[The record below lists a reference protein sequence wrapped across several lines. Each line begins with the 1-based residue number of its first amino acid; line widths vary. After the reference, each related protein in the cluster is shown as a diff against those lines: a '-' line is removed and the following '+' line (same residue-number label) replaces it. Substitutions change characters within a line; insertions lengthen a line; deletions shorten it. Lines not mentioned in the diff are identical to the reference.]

1 MISTTI
7 ITVIIVVLLI
17 LVICA
22 MGYVKAPTDEVII
35 ISGIRKEPKIFT
47 GRSSVKIPF
56 LQRSDRLSL
65 KMISVDVKTLKTIP
79 TLDYINIM
87 VDSVATVKIS
97 IQSEEMIH
105 HAAENFLNKDS
116 KYINEMVVNVLEG
129 NLREIIGSM
138 RLVDIMNDRKTF
150 AAKVQENAAVDMAKM
165 GLEIVS
171 FNIQNIDDAGLGVI
185 ENLGIANTVAI
196 RQNAEISRAN
206 AEKEIAVAQ
215 AVAKQQANDAR
226 VTAETVISTKNNE
239 LQIRQADLKVEAD
252 TKKAEA
258 DAAYEIQKQE
268 QMKTI
273 EIKTAEAQIAKQEK
287 EVQLKQ
293 QEAAVQEQELNAKI
307 RKQTDAERYR
317 LEQLAE
323 AQKFQTE
330 QAALADKNKRIAEAE
345 AKLVERQKEAEAVR
359 VAGEAEAAATR
370 AKGEAEASAI
380 RAKGEAE
387 AAAMDKK
394 AEALRKYGQAAMTQ
408 MVVEKLPEMA
418 KAIAEPLAAIDKITI
433 IDSGSGES
441 GVSSMGGYVP
451 GVLAKTI
458 ESVRET
464 TGFDL
469 TDVMKAN
476 TIDAKTDR
484 NVTIDAEQPIVK
496 VENDV
501 KTR

>member
-1 MISTTI
+1 MLPTPI
-7 ITVIIVVLLI
+7 IVAIVVVLVIII
-17 LVICA
+17 LSA
-22 MGYVKAPTDEVII
+22 MGYVKAPTDEVVI
-35 ISGIRKEPKIFT
+35 ISGLRKEPKIIT
-47 GRSSVKIPF
+47 GRSSVKWPF
-56 LQRSDRLSL
+56 LQRIDRLSL
-65 KMISVDVKTLKTIP
+65 KMLSVDVKTSKTIP

-97 IQSEEMIH
+97 MQDEMIR

-116 KYINEMVVNVLEG
+116 KYINDMVVNVLEG

-138 RLVDIMNDRKTF
+138 KLVDIMNDRKTF
-150 AAKVQENAAVDMAKM
+150 ATKVQENAAVDMAKM

-215 AVAKQQANDAR
+215 AQAKQEANDAR
-226 VTAETVISTKNNE
+226 VSSETVIATRNNE
-239 LQIRQADLKVEAD
+239 LQIKQADLKVQAD

-273 EIKTAEAQIAKQEK
+273 EIKTADALIAKQEK
-287 EVQLKQ
+287 EVQIKE
-293 QEAAVQEQELNAKI
+293 QEAAVQEQQLNASI
-307 RKQTDAERYR
+307 RKQADAERYR
-317 LEQLAE
+317 LQQLAE
-323 AQKFQTE
+323 AQKFQTQ
-330 QAALADKNKRIAEAE
+330 QAADADKYKRIAEAE
-345 AKLVERQKEAEAVR
+345 ARLAEKQKEAEAVR
-359 VAGEAEAAATR
+359 VAGEAEAAATK
-370 AKGEAEASAI
+370 AKGLAEAEAI

-394 AEALRKYGQAAMTQ
+394 AEALKKYGQAAMTQ

-418 KAIAEPLAAIDKITI
+418 KAIAEPLSAIDKVTI
-433 IDSGSGES
+433 IDSGNGES
-441 GVSSMGGYVP
+441 GVGSMGGYVP

-476 TIDAKTDR
+476 TYEAKTDR
-484 NVTIDAEQPIVK
+484 NVKLDADTPVITVDNKQ
-496 VENDV
+496 
-501 KTR
+501 

>member
-1 MISTTI
+1 MLPTP
-7 ITVIIVVLLI
+7 IIVAIVVFLI
-17 LVICA
+17 ICILSA
-22 MGYVKAPTDEVII
+22 MGYVKAPTDEVVI
-35 ISGIRKEPKIFT
+35 ISGLRKEPKIIT
-47 GRSSVKIPF
+47 GRSSVKWPF
-56 LQRSDRLSL
+56 LQRIDRLSL
-65 KMISVDVKTLKTIP
+65 KMLSVDVKTSKTIP

-97 IQSEEMIH
+97 LQDEMIR

-116 KYINEMVVNVLEG
+116 KYINDMVVNVLEG

-138 RLVDIMNDRKTF
+138 KLVDIMNDRKTF
-150 AAKVQENAAVDMAKM
+150 ATKVQENAAVDMAKM

-215 AVAKQQANDAR
+215 AQAKQEANDAR
-226 VTAETVISTKNNE
+226 VSSETVIATKNNE
-239 LQIRQADLKVEAD
+239 LQIKQADLKVLAD

-273 EIKTAEAQIAKQEK
+273 EIKTADALIAKQEK
-287 EVQLKQ
+287 EVQIKE
-293 QEAAVQEQELNAKI
+293 QEAAVQEQQLNASI
-307 RKQTDAERYR
+307 RKQADAERYR
-317 LEQLAE
+317 LQQLAE
-323 AQKFQTE
+323 AQKFQTQ
-330 QAALADKNKRIAEAE
+330 QAADADKYKRIAEAE
-345 AKLVERQKEAEAVR
+345 ARLAEKQKEAEAVR
-359 VAGEAEAAATR
+359 VAGEAEAAATK
-370 AKGEAEASAI
+370 AKGLAEAEAI

-394 AEALRKYGQAAMTQ
+394 AEALKKYGQAAMTQ

-418 KAIAEPLAAIDKITI
+418 KAIAEPLSAIDKVTI
-433 IDSGSGES
+433 IDSGNGES
-441 GVSSMGGYVP
+441 GVGSMGGYVP

-476 TIDAKTDR
+476 TYEAKTDR
-484 NVTIDAEQPIVK
+484 NVKLDAENPVITVDNKQ
-496 VENDV
+496 
-501 KTR
+501 